1 MDKKFI
7 RAFREIVREEIIK
20 KNTVELEELGRFEV
34 IHNKQYQKKLDD
46 GQVLMM
52 PPEDVIVFTP
62 EKTGKNE
69 D

>member
-20 KNTVELEELGRFEV
+20 KNTVELEGLGRFEV
-34 IHNKQYQKKLDD
+34 NHNKQYQKKLDD

-52 PPEDVIVFTP
+52 PPEDVVVFTP

-69 D
+69 N

>member
-7 RAFREIVREEIIK
+7 KAFREVVREEIVK
-20 KNTVELEELGRFEV
+20 KNTVEIDGLGRFEIV
-34 IHNKQYQKKLDD
+34 HNKQHQKKMDD

-52 PPEDVIVFTP
+52 PPQDVVEFTP